1 MIRISEAT
9 QRRIP
14 RPFNFH
20 WGGGYVIEEVSIKC
34 RIDGNSWEPTI
45 QLLEYD
51 DGTQQL
57 RFCVYDGNRFN
68 RMPLIIGSKE
78 IGALAKRV
86 KRSRRIKNLLGKLAR

>member
-9 QRRIP
+9 QRKIP

-57 RFCVYDGNRFN
+57 RFCVYDGGRFN
-68 RMPLIIGSKE
+68 RMPLIIGSEE
-78 IGALAKRV
+78 IGALARQV
-86 KRSRRIKNLLGKLAR
+86 KKSRRIKNLLGKLAR